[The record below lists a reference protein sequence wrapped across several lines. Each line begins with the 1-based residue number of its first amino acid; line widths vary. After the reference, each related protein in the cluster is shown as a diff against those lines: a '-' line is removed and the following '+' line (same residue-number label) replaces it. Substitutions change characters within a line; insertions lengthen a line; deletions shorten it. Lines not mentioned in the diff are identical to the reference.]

1 MSLEPKTFKVNNIE
15 TKDYDDVHFI
25 PAIVDG
31 KEVYEVK
38 NSSNGSFNLFV
49 PEGAKVAMKNS
60 LFNNAEMSFIGTS
73 KVNIADAE
81 VSGKLEALA
90 LSNIEGSVL
99 SNVSLCEITSV
110 ENSFLEDFST
120 ANTPFSRI
128 RDYNSNSKE
137 EPKNDLASPMTTRDF
152 EAL

>member
-1 MSLEPKTFKVNNIE
+1 MRNSVFN
-15 TKDYDDVHFI
+15 DV
-25 PAIVDG
+25 D
-31 KEVYEVK
+31 
-38 NSSNGSFNLFV
+38 
-49 PEGAKVAMKNS
+49 
-60 LFNNAEMSFIGTS
+60 MSFVGTS
-73 KVNIADAE
+73 KINIADTE
-81 VSGKLEALA
+81 IKGKLEALS

-99 SNVSLCEITSV
+99 SNVSLCDITSV

-137 EPKNDLASPMTTRDF
+137 EPKNDLGSPMTTTDF